1 MSTDKVAA
9 GGGAAGAG
17 RSPGLATLITALATF
32 MAGLDNLVVLV
43 ALPTIRDEL
52 GGSLE
57 DLEWTVNAYTLS
69 FAVLMMFGAALG
81 DRFGRRKVFMAGLL
95 VFTAASAAAAL
106 APGIEELI
114 AARVV
119 QGAGAAVIMPLSL
132 TLLTTAVPAAKRGA
146 ALGIYSAVGGLAIAG
161 GPLVGGLITENLSWQ
176 WIFWI
181 NVPVGLLL
189 IPAAWRGLDESRGAN
204 KSLDMVGT
212 ALVSLGM
219 LGIVYGLIRANG
231 HEGWGAP
238 MVLGPMAAGVLLVF
252 AFVQWERRSSAP
264 MLPMGMFRN
273 RAFSAVNAGGLLQA
287 FAMYGV
293 VFLITQFMQNIQHMS
308 PTEAGVRMLPWTA
321 MPLLIAPIA
330 GILSDKIGGRPVA
343 VFGLAM
349 LAAGFAYWA
358 LVMSPDSTYVEQLP
372 GYLLGGVGV
381 ACFFAPLIN
390 LTMSSVN
397 VSEQGIASGS
407 TSAMRELGA
416 ALGVTVLTSVF
427 THNGGYA
434 SGQNFIDGFVPALWV
449 GAVAMAVAAVVML
462 FAVRP
467 AGAAEQPGGEPD
479 GAESDAAQPHS
490 AEPAAS
496 ATR

>member
-1 MSTDKVAA
+1 M
-9 GGGAAGAG
+9 
-17 RSPGLATLITALATF
+17 ATLITALATF

-81 DRFGRRKVFMAGLL
+81 DRFGRRRVFTAGLL
-95 VFTAASAAAAL
+95 LFTAASAAAAL
-106 APGIEELI
+106 APGIGELI
-114 AARVV
+114 AARVI
-119 QGAGAAVIMPLSL
+119 QGAGAAIVMPLSL
-132 TLLTTAVPAAKRGA
+132 TLLTSAVPAAKRGA
-146 ALGIYSAVGGLAIAG
+146 ALGMYSAVGGLAIAG
-161 GPLVGGLITENLSWQ
+161 GPLVGGLVTQHLSWQ

-189 IPAAWRGLDESRGAN
+189 APAAWRGLAESRGPN
-204 KSLDMVGT
+204 NRLDVPGT
-212 ALVSLGM
+212 LLVSLGI
-219 LGIVYGLIRANG
+219 LGFVYGLVRANG
-231 HEGWGAP
+231 HDGWGSPQVAGP
-238 MVLGPMAAGVLLVF
+238 MVAGVLLV
-252 AFVQWERRSSAP
+252 AVFVLWERRSSAP
-264 MLPMGMFRN
+264 MLPMRMFRN

-308 PTEAGVRMLPWTA
+308 PAEAGVRMLPWTA
-321 MPLLIAPIA
+321 MPLLIAPVA
-330 GILSDKIGGRPVA
+330 GIMSDKIGGRPVA
-343 VFGLAM
+343 VFGLVL

-358 LVMSPDSTYVEQLP
+358 LVMSPGSSYAEQLP

-381 ACFFAPLIN
+381 ACFFAPLMN
-390 LTMSSVN
+390 LTMTSVD

-416 ALGVTVLTSVF
+416 ALGVAVLTSVF

-434 SGQNFIDGFVPALWV
+434 SGQDFVDGFVPALWV
-449 GAVAMAVAAVVML
+449 GAAAMALAAVVML
-462 FAVRP
+462 FATRP
-467 AGAAEQPGGEPD
+467 AGAQEQNG
-479 GAESDAAQPHS
+479 
-490 AEPAAS
+490 AAS
-496 ATR
+496 AQDAVAPSPLASR

>member
-1 MSTDKVAA
+1 MSTDKVAVGGDPA
-9 GGGAAGAG
+9 GVGK
-17 RSPGLATLITALATF
+17 SPGVATLITALAAF

-81 DRFGRRKVFMAGLL
+81 DRFGRRRVFTAGLL
-95 VFTAASAAAAL
+95 LFTAASAAAAL
-106 APGIEELI
+106 APGIGELI

-119 QGAGAAVIMPLSL
+119 QGAGAAIIMPLSL
-132 TLLTTAVPAAKRGA
+132 TLLTSAVPAAKRGA
-146 ALGIYSAVGGLAIAG
+146 ALGMYSAVGGLAIAG
-161 GPLVGGLITENLSWQ
+161 GPLVGGLVTEHLSWQ

-189 IPAAWRGLDESRGAN
+189 APAAFRGLAESRGPN
-204 KSLDMVGT
+204 NRLDVPGT
-212 ALVSLGM
+212 LLVSLGI
-219 LGIVYGLIRANG
+219 LGFVYGLVRANG
-231 HEGWGAP
+231 HDGWGAP
-238 MVLGPMAAGVLLVF
+238 QVAVPMVAGALLVVG
-252 AFVQWERRSSAP
+252 FVLWERRSSAP
-264 MLPMGMFRN
+264 MLPMRMFRN

-308 PTEAGVRMLPWTA
+308 PAEAGVRMLPWTA
-321 MPLLIAPIA
+321 MPLLIAPVA

-343 VFGLAM
+343 VFGLVL
-349 LAAGFAYWA
+349 LAAGFTYWA
-358 LVMSPDSTYVEQLP
+358 LVMSPESSYGEQLP

-381 ACFFAPLIN
+381 ACFFAPLMN
-390 LTMSSVN
+390 LTMSSVD

-416 ALGVTVLTSVF
+416 ALGVAVLTSVF
-427 THNGGYA
+427 AHNGGYG
-434 SGQNFIDGFVPALWV
+434 SGRSFVDGFVPALWV
-449 GAVAMAVAAVVML
+449 GAVAMALGAVVML
-462 FAVRP
+462 FATRS
-467 AGAAEQPGGEPD
+467 D
-479 GAESDAAQPHS
+479 GAEQHS
-490 AEPAAS
+490 AESAQDAVAPIPSAS
-496 ATR
+496 R

>member
-1 MSTDKVAA
+1 M
-9 GGGAAGAG
+9 
-17 RSPGLATLITALATF
+17 ATLITALATF

-81 DRFGRRKVFMAGLL
+81 DRFGRRRVFTTGLL
-95 VFTAASAAAAL
+95 LFTAASAAAAM
-106 APGIEELI
+106 APGINELI
-114 AARVV
+114 TARVV
-119 QGAGAAVIMPLSL
+119 QGAGAAIVMPLSL
-132 TLLTTAVPAAKRGA
+132 TLLTSAVPAAKRGA
-146 ALGIYSAVGGLAIAG
+146 ALGMYSAVGGLAIAG
-161 GPLVGGLITENLSWQ
+161 GPLVGGLVTENLSWQ

-189 IPAAWRGLDESRGAN
+189 APAAWRGLAESRGPN
-204 KSLDMVGT
+204 NRLDVPGT
-212 ALVSLGM
+212 LLVSLGI
-219 LGIVYGLIRANG
+219 LGLVYGLIRANG
-231 HEGWGAP
+231 HDGWGAP
-238 MVLGPMAAGVLLVF
+238 QVAGPMVAGALLV
-252 AFVQWERRSSAP
+252 AVFVLWERRSSAP
-264 MLPMGMFRN
+264 MLPMRMFRN

-321 MPLLIAPIA
+321 MPLLIAPVA
-330 GILSDKIGGRPVA
+330 GIMSDKIGGRPVA
-343 VFGLAM
+343 VFGLAL

-358 LVMSPDSTYVEQLP
+358 LVMSPDASYAEQLP

-390 LTMSSVN
+390 LTMSSVD

-416 ALGVTVLTSVF
+416 ALGVAVLTSVF
-427 THNGGYA
+427 THNGGYT
-434 SGQNFIDGFVPALWV
+434 SGQNFVDGFVPALWV
-449 GAVAMAVAAVVML
+449 GAAAMALAAVVML
-462 FAVRP
+462 FATRP
-467 AGAAEQPGGEPD
+467 AGAQEQHSAAPDSAE
-479 GAESDAAQPHS
+479 PHS
-490 AEPAAS
+490 AEPA
-496 ATR
+496 TR